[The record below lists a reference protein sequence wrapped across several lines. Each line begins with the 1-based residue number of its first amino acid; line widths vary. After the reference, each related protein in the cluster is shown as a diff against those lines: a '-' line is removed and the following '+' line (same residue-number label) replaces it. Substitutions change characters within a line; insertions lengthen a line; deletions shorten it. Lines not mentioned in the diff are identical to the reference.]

1 LKYLPPRHPSLAASY
16 NNIAGVY
23 YNIRDKST
31 ALLYFEKSLSIDQ
44 RSLPSNHPSL
54 SITHYNIAR
63 VLENLFRYK
72 EAIEH
77 AKQAV
82 DIVCYTLDSTHP
94 QKQIYQNYLDQLQQR
109 SY

>member
-1 LKYLPPRHPSLAASY
+1 MKHLPLRHPSLATSY

-23 YNIRDKST
+23 YSIGDKST
-31 ALLYFEKSLSIDQ
+31 ALSYYKKSLEIDQ

-82 DIVCYTLDSTHP
+82 DIVSYTLDSTHP
-94 QKQIYQNYLDQLQQR
+94 QKQIYQNYLDQLK
-109 SY
+109 SF